1 MREPAMAGA
10 QWVDEPDVGGVQARG
25 SPGSGSLTAFPLG
38 VDSGLTLEILWLARF
53 PGRGRFDRP
62 RPGLPSGFHAGFAR
76 LVTVDDPAEKHGG
89 LCQIFGG
96 FSDDFVNRDD
106 GYCP

>member
-1 MREPAMAGA
+1 MREPATAGA
-10 QWVDEPDVGGVQARG
+10 QRVDEPDVGGVRARG

-53 PGRGRFDRP
+53 PGRGRLDRP
-62 RPGLPSGFHAGFAR
+62 CPGLSSKFHAGFAR